1 MRRTL
6 TAVASIL
13 LFLGSAAIVD
23 AQETPAPLDELL
35 DRWEAAF
42 NAGDYAAM
50 AALHTA
56 DAKRMP
62 PGEDLINGPAEIV
75 ERTQMFAGFEIELNT
90 YSGLVDGKLG
100 TSWGTYKLV
109 GEIEGTPVT
118 ITGRWM
124 NAAKKTSDGWKIYRD
139 IWHEMS
145 RM

>member
-6 TAVASIL
+6 TAVASIML
-13 LFLGSAAIVD
+13 ILGSAGIAG

-42 NAGDYAAM
+42 NAGDYAAV
-50 AALHTA
+50 ASYYTE

-62 PGEDLINGPAEIV
+62 PGEDLMNGPAEIA
-75 ERTQMFAGFEIELNT
+75 ERSEQFAGFKIELNS
-90 YSGLVDGKLG
+90 YSGLVDGDLG

-109 GEIEGTPVT
+109 GKIEGTPVT
-118 ITGRWM
+118 IEGRWM
-124 NAAKKTSDGWKIYRD
+124 NAVKKTSDGWKIYRD

>member
-13 LFLGSAAIVD
+13 LFLGSAGFVG
-23 AQETPAPLDELL
+23 AQETPEPLDKLL
-35 DRWEAAF
+35 DHWEAAF

-50 AALHTA
+50 AAVYTD
-56 DAKRMP
+56 DAIRMP
-62 PGEDLINGPAEIV
+62 PGEELIRGPAAIA
-75 ERTQMFAGFEIELNT
+75 ERSNQFAGFKIELNS
-90 YSGLVDGKLG
+90 YSGLVDGDLG

-109 GEIEGTPVT
+109 GKIEGEPVT
-118 ITGRWM
+118 IEGRWM
-124 NAAKKTSDGWKIYRD
+124 NAVKKTADGWKIYRD

>member
-6 TAVASIL
+6 TAVASIML
-13 LFLGSAAIVD
+13 ILGSAGIVG
-23 AQETPAPLDELL
+23 AQETPAPMDELL

-42 NAGDYAAM
+42 NAGDYAAV
-50 AALHTA
+50 AALYTE

-62 PGEDLINGPAEIV
+62 PGEDLINGPAEIT
-75 ERTQMFAGFEIELNT
+75 ERSKQFAGFKIELNS
-90 YSGLVDGKLG
+90 YSGLVDGDLG
-100 TSWGTYKLV
+100 TTWGTYKLV
-109 GEIEGTPVT
+109 GKVEGTPVT

-124 NAAKKTSDGWKIYRD
+124 NAAKQTSDGWKIYRD

>member
-13 LFLGSAAIVD
+13 LFLGSAGFVG
-23 AQETPAPLDELL
+23 AQETPEPLDKLL
-35 DRWEAAF
+35 DHWEAAF

-50 AALHTA
+50 AAVYTD
-56 DAKRMP
+56 DAIRMP
-62 PGEDLINGPAEIV
+62 PGEELIRGPAAIA
-75 ERTQMFAGFEIELNT
+75 ERSNQFAGFKIELNS
-90 YSGLVDGKLG
+90 YSGLVDGDLG

-109 GEIEGTPVT
+109 GKIEGEPVT
-118 ITGRWM
+118 IEGRWM
-124 NAAKKTSDGWKIYRD
+124 NVAKKTSDGWKIYRD